1 MEIIFK
7 SYHGIDVNNNVA
19 TEREITEKFDPVIRD
34 MLSKIL
40 GNPSEKKFETKDHR
54 AVVANIIKEIVEID
68 ISDEDAQEQF
78 DGLSSEIAK
87 RLLDEEKKVEQN
99 MHHLKGVQKGS
110 LIQALVKDDNGV
122 CCYLIAKVEHSKYID
137 EEELELKGGFNPEEN
152 KIWKTAIFSCL
163 IEEDYIDVSKA
174 RIFLNNPAI
183 YWTRDFLE
191 LTEKRSDATNT
202 RNAWKCMETVLKNNL
217 KTSKPSDY
225 FTLRNAVIAYFRRPR
240 TIVYD
245 EMINDI
251 FDGFEPINASAED
264 ILKIKEKLLEL
275 PSVKDFDTNFT
286 SKPKEIKARIKSVYK
301 VNNDIELI
309 IREGLAGDKNNYS
322 SIIHSNITTEGER
335 QIIIK
340 ATETDTFNMF
350 NLK

>member
-7 SYHGIDVNNNVA
+7 SYHGIDVVNNSA
-19 TEREITEKFDPVIRD
+19 TEREITEKFDPIIHS
-34 MLSKIL
+34 MLGKIL
-40 GNPSEKKFETKDHR
+40 GNPSEKKYETKDHR

-68 ISDEDAQEQF
+68 LEQEDANEQF
-78 DGLSSEIAK
+78 DILSSEIAK

-99 MHHLKGVQKGS
+99 MQHLKGVQKGS
-110 LIQALVKDDNGV
+110 LIQALVKDDSGA

-137 EEELELKGGFNPEEN
+137 EIELELKGGFNPEEN
-152 KIWKTAIFSCL
+152 KIWKTAIFTCS

-174 RIFLNNPAI
+174 RIYLNNPAV

-202 RNAWKCMETVLKNNL
+202 KNAWKCIETVLKNNL
-217 KTSKPSDY
+217 KASKPSDY

-245 EMINDI
+245 DMINDI
-251 FDGFEPINASAED
+251 FNDFEPMNASTED
-264 ILKIKEKLLEL
+264 ISKIKEKLLAL
-275 PSVKDFDTNFT
+275 PGEKDFDTNFV
-286 SKPKEIKARIKSVYK
+286 SKPKEITSRIKSVHK

-322 SIIHSNITTEGER
+322 SIIHSNTTAEGER

-350 NLK
+350 KLK